1 VQVTLLYFDDCPNW
15 RVAAEHLRPL
25 AWENP
30 EIEVSHRL
38 VETIEK
44 AEETTFRGS
53 PSFIVGGVDVFA
65 ERIVAAIMQCSI
77 GAEVAHQRRV
87 SGRVTECALCA
98 AWPEPSVRAFAG

>member
-38 VETIEK
+38 VETIEE

-65 ERIVAAIMQCSI
+65 DADVPVGLACHVYQAPDGPAGSPTI
-77 GAEVAHQRRV
+77 GQSRDVV
-87 SGRVTECALCA
+87 SRM
-98 AWPEPSVRAFAG
+98 